1 MLTIDQQISNFILNT
16 YYKNEFKEIQLKQ
29 YKGKWLIIFF
39 YPADFTF
46 ICPTELE
53 ELANLYPKF
62 SREGAEILSVSCD
75 SMYVHKAWHDSSKAV
90 GKITF
95 PMVAD
100 PNKKLAEYFGVYL
113 EAEGKSLRASFI
125 IDPDQRLKAFEIHHN
140 DIGRSPQEL
149 LRKLQA
155 AKFVREN
162 RGEVCPVNWK
172 PGGKTLKP
180 GIKLVG
186 RI

>member
-1 MLTIDQQISNFILNT
+1 
-16 YYKNEFKEIQLKQ
+16 
-29 YKGKWLIIFF
+29 
-39 YPADFTF
+39 
-46 ICPTELE
+46 
-53 ELANLYPKF
+53 
-62 SREGAEILSVSCD
+62 
-75 SMYVHKAWHDSSKAV
+75 
-90 GKITF
+90 
-95 PMVAD
+95 MVAD